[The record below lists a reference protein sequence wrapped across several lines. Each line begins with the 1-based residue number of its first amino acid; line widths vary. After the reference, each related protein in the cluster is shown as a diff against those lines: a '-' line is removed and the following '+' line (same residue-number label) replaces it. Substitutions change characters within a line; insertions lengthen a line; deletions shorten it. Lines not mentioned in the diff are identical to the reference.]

1 MTYHNLVAR
10 ECGGP
15 EVLEVVEREQRMPT
29 KGEARI
35 RVLAA
40 CVSRPDVS
48 AWRGDRLIP
57 VPTARIR
64 LTYIF

>member
-10 ECGGP
+10 QYGGP
-15 EVLEVVEREQRMPT
+15 DVLEVVERELRVPA

-40 CVSRPDVS
+40 SVSRPDVS
-48 AWRGDRLIP
+48 SRRGDRLIP
-57 VPTARIR
+57 VPAARIR